1 MTYLTQQSQDEADEF
16 ENGSSEYE
24 EDDEDTDQEDVA
36 EEGETDFGGQS
47 PVTNSKHRGHPPRRM
62 ESKEEHAAQH
72 RSMDEPAQSKR
83 KKQENLKCRIHS
95 KKKI

>member
-62 ESKEEHAAQH
+62 ESKEEHAA
-72 RSMDEPAQSKR
+72 
-83 KKQENLKCRIHS
+83 
-95 KKKI
+95 